1 MRTKRKIRYAVVGLG
16 HIAQVAV
23 LPAFKNAKEN
33 SELVALVTD
42 DPEKAEKL
50 ARKYIK
56 HKPVSEVIYDYDN
69 YEELL
74 RSGRI
79 DAVYICLPNHMH
91 EAYSTRAFQAGIH
104 VLCEKPLAL
113 TMKEGERMKQ
123 AARDNNCLL
132 MTAYRLHFESANLQ
146 TLKMCREGK
155 LGELRYFSSDFSFQ
169 VSDPDN
175 IRLKTETGGGPLW
188 DIGIYC
194 INAARNLFESEPL
207 QVMAFAETKAGD
219 PRFDQVEEMVCA
231 TLRFPDEKLASFT
244 VSFGADSVS
253 RYQICG
259 TKGSVVLENAYDY
272 AVGRELHYMQNEK
285 VKTRRFK
292 KSDQFAPEI
301 IYFSNC
307 ILENKQPEPS
317 VEEGLAD
324 IRVITALYES
334 IERGEPVQL
343 EPWPEKSPKLS
354 PRMENVKPAF
364 RKPDEINVQSPHH

>member
-1 MRTKRKIRYAVVGLG
+1 MKTKRIRYAVVGLG

-23 LPAFKNAKEN
+23 LPAFKNAKDN

-42 DPEKAEKL
+42 DAEKARRL
-50 ARKYIK
+50 AKKYLK
-56 HKPVSEVIYDYDN
+56 NNNEAEVIYDYN
-69 YEELL
+69 SYEKLL

-79 DAVYICLPNHMH
+79 DAVYICLPNHLH
-91 EAYSTRAFQAGIH
+91 EAYSIRAFQAGVH

-113 TMKEGERMKQ
+113 TVNEGEQMRR
-123 AARDNNCLL
+123 AARENNCFL

-146 TLKMCREGK
+146 TLKMCRDGK
-155 LGELRYFSSDFSFQ
+155 LGDLRYFSSDFSFQ
-169 VSDPDN
+169 ITDPDN

-194 INAARNLFESEPL
+194 INAARNLFEAEPL
-207 QVMAFAETKAGD
+207 QVSAFAETRAGD
-219 PRFDQVEEMVCA
+219 PRFDQVEEMVSA
-231 TLRFPDEKLASFT
+231 TLRFPDERLASFT

-259 TKGSVVLENAYDY
+259 TKGSVVLENAYEY
-272 AVGRELHYMQNEK
+272 AVGREMRFIQDEK
-285 VKTRRFK
+285 VRTRRFK

-301 IYFSNC
+301 EYFSDC
-307 ILENKQPEPS
+307 IINGHQPEPS

-324 IRVITALYES
+324 IRVIMALYQS

-343 EPWPEKSPKLS
+343 EPWSDFISCAANNRYRSESTISRQL
-354 PRMENVKPAF
+354 
-364 RKPDEINVQSPHH
+364 